1 MTDRTRPPQTG
12 AFPRSVP
19 GARPIDARAPDSGSV
34 GEERRLTSIGRYRV
48 LDVLGSGAMGI
59 VYKAHDPAI
68 GRNVAIKVVRIDA
81 DSLEQRAAA
90 LDRFRLE
97 VQAAGRCSHPSIVG
111 VFDFLELGGDPAIVM
126 ELVEGTSLLGNLRDP
141 ARRARLSLPHI
152 VLQML
157 EGLGYAHGQG
167 IIHRDIKPAN
177 ILLTPSGQVK
187 IADFGIARL
196 GDSNATQSGAMLG
209 TPSYMAPEQ
218 VTDDSVDRRADL
230 FAVGAIIYEM
240 LTGRPPFAGRTT
252 ADTLVRLSGPLAAD
266 LKPVVSA
273 GGEAYL
279 TVLRRALAKD
289 RAQRFQTADEFAAE
303 VQAAAS
309 SGGAPRGVGV
319 GTGNSGGGS
328 IAARVAADDPQ
339 ATVVIGSGA
348 ARSVSA
354 PAAYVWDRSLLQRVE
369 LQLARFVG
377 PMARVMVARTAQQA
391 ASPDE
396 LYATLARALP
406 NPADR
411 SVFLRAVGSGRVEP
425 TVGGSRAASQTMAP
439 RTIAPR
445 TLSPAA
451 MTLNSPAN
459 ISPEAVAAAQSV
471 LLTYVGPI
479 ARVLAR
485 EAAAQALSNRDFV
498 DRLCAHVTKPD
509 ELATLRRRLRA
520 EVEPKLF

>member
-1 MTDRTRPPQTG
+1 MTDPTQPPQTG
-12 AFPRSVP
+12 AFLRSLP
-19 GARPIDARAPDSGSV
+19 GARALDARAPDAGSP
-34 GEERRLTSIGRYRV
+34 GEERRPTSIGRYRV
-48 LDVLGSGAMGI
+48 LEVLGSGAMGI

-68 GRNVAIKVVRIDA
+68 GRNVAIKVVRLDA
-81 DSLEQRAAA
+81 DGAEQRAAA

-97 VQAAGRCSHPSIVG
+97 VQAAGRCSHPAIVG
-111 VFDFLELGGDPAIVM
+111 VFDFLEQGGDPAIVM

-152 VLQML
+152 ALQVL

-218 VTDDSVDRRADL
+218 VTDDTVDRRADL

-309 SGGAPRGVGV
+309 SGRAPKGGGAGID
-319 GTGNSGGGS
+319 NSGGGN
-328 IAARVAADDPQ
+328 AAADDPQ
-339 ATVVIGSGA
+339 ATVVIGPGA

-425 TVGGSRAASQTMAP
+425 TVGGARTSQTVAP
-439 RTIAPR
+439 RTITPR

-451 MTLNSPAN
+451 VTFSSPAD
-459 ISPEAVAAAQSV
+459 ISPEAAAAAQSV

-479 ARVLAR
+479 ARVLVR
-485 EAAAQALSNRDFV
+485 EASAQAVSNRDFV